1 MFYQIDEL
9 LKQSEYN
16 IYNNPKISDEKIEKI
31 AKVISEDKG
40 IDLNEYFDLLKCSSK
55 FCWLN
60 YLNILEKLP
69 EEDKIRGLPMLFELL
84 QDSNW
89 PTFSKTLEVF
99 EKMDKNII
107 EIYLKK
113 YLKQAYDEDD
123 EMWISNI
130 KLLAKK
136 LNISIS

>member
-16 IYNNPKISDEKIEKI
+16 IYNNPKISDERIEKI

-136 LNISIS
+136 LNIFIS